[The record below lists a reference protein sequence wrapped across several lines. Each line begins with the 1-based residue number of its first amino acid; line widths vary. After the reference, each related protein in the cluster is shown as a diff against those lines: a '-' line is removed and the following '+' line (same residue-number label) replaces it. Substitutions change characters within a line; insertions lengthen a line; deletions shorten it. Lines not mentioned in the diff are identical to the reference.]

1 MKDQLKKRVNELEAE
16 LVAVRKLMLA
26 LENERPKLKPGAA
39 RTYRGEISKRRALWL
54 SVFLA
59 AFLVLGSGL
68 QSEQKSDHALFIDK
82 YGRVGIGTMTPGA
95 DLEVAG
101 STMINGPVGI
111 NRAPAVDQH
120 LAIQPLKDH
129 IPLNVTDPSGSQ
141 KWLTVT
147 SGGDVIMSGGN
158 VGIGTTDPMSKL
170 EVAGKTQINGAIG
183 INRPPIDNQH
193 LTIQPAEGHIPFN
206 VTDPS
211 GTGNWLTVTAGG
223 NVGIGT
229 ASPAAKLE
237 IAGDAIINGKVSRYA
252 RYQRDNETEGIY
264 KLSPRYHLSLTGKA
278 YGGRTKTIPHDTLMA
293 LCADPDGCQVRLA
306 MTRWSANTQTESASV
321 FFTFYYSQTGDG
333 HWRASATDAGN
344 ASGID
349 GDGTIKHVRNIWD
362 TCYFTDGIY
371 ANYKQVD
378 DKTQGMQLLVWNGFK
393 NVDRTCELTLID

>member
-1 MKDQLKKRVNELEAE
+1 MKDQLKKRVKELEAE
-16 LVAVRKLMLA
+16 LAAVRKLMA
-26 LENERPKLKPGAA
+26 AWENERPKLKPGAS
-39 RTYRGEISKRRALWL
+39 RTFRGEISRRRALWL

-59 AFLVLGSGL
+59 AFLVLGGSL
-68 QSEQKSDHALFIDK
+68 QSEQNSDHALFIDK
-82 YGRVGIGTMTPGA
+82 FGRVGIGTMTPGA

-101 STMINGPVGI
+101 STKINGPVGI
-111 NRAPAVDQH
+111 NHVPAADQH

-141 KWLTVT
+141 KWLTV
-147 SGGDVIMSGGN
+147 SAAGDVIMAGGN

-193 LTIQPAEGHIPFN
+193 LTIQPAAGHIPFA

-211 GTGNWLTVTAGG
+211 GTGNWLTVAAGG

-229 ASPAAKLE
+229 ASPGAKLE
-237 IAGDAIINGKVSRYA
+237 IAGDAIIKGKVSRYA
-252 RYQRDNETEGIY
+252 RYQRDDETEGIY
-264 KLSPRYHLSLTGKA
+264 ELSPRYHLSLTAKA
-278 YGGRTKTIPHDTLMA
+278 YGGKTKPIPHETLKA
-293 LCADPDGCQVRLA
+293 LCADQDGCQVRLA
-306 MTRWSANTQTESASV
+306 MTRWSANTHTEGASV

-344 ASGID
+344 SVGID
-349 GDGTIKHVRNIWD
+349 GDGIIQHVRDIWK
-362 TCYFTDGIY
+362 TCYFTDGNY
-371 ANYKQVD
+371 ANYKQEG
-378 DKTQGMQLLVWNGFK
+378 DKTQGMQLLVWNAYK